1 MFEFCFPV
9 WGLAGSDCGLWGRL
23 WDRLWDRLRTLGGLW
38 ADFGPKVRPK
48 SAVRPKV
55 YPKVRSPWYGL
66 WDGLRTLGGFWAQS
80 GSARL
85 K

>member
-9 WGLAGSDCGLWGRL
+9 WGLAGSDCGLWDDFGI
-23 WDRLWDRLRTLGGLW
+23 DFGIDCGLW

-66 WDGLRTLGGFWAQS
+66 WDGLRTLGGF
-80 GSARL
+80 
-85 K
+85 